1 MMEAAANLYDSILFV
16 IFINHF
22 SKCRYAGKRRRCFS
36 LLGMALLFSNS
47 MLASVFDGY
56 VFVVVVDAVIVLA
69 YSLLA
74 LERQWMKNA
83 GAFIFY
89 QILLF
94 FSSSFSIY
102 LFMMT
107 GRSADDLMNAEAT
120 ELRNLY
126 LLFTKLFLLLL
137 VLFIL
142 YLQKSLM
149 FAKSKLVIAAYI
161 VVPIT
166 MIYICLQLMMFI
178 SEQKIPDGGS
188 DKLIRLVVLLLALF
202 FVIVYISVYAINSE
216 KKQKENETLRMMLGQ
231 ERKRQEMILQYEKEN
246 WRLRHDLGNKM
257 LIVRSMMEENRA
269 ETAYQK
275 ISEIVEEFCGQISPE
290 EKMQNTFSSMIEY
303 KRQTA
308 QKKGVQMSVNI
319 RQGWYEG
326 IDPTDIGVL
335 MGNLL
340 DNAISASEKI
350 EGAVIH
356 IYMHTEFGMIYL
368 SMENPCEEKKKERT
382 HDDFKHGFGL
392 KSIRE
397 IVEKYQGEFETVQEK
412 GQYQT
417 KILLQQN
424 V

>member
-1 MMEAAANLYDSILFV
+1 MIEAAANLYDSILFI
-16 IFINHF
+16 IFINYF
-22 SKCRYAGKRRRCFS
+22 NKCRYEGKRRVCFS
-36 LLGMALLFSNS
+36 LLGMAFLFLNS
-47 MLASVFDGY
+47 MLASIFNGY
-56 VFVVVVDAVIVLA
+56 IFVVVVDAVIVLA
-69 YSLLA
+69 YSRLTLKG
-74 LERQWMKNA
+74 QWIKNA

-107 GRSADDLMNAEAT
+107 GKSVDDLMNGEAT
-120 ELRNLY
+120 DVRNIY
-126 LLFTKLFLLLL
+126 LLFNKLLLL
-137 VLFIL
+137 VLVISIL
-142 YLQKSLM
+142 YLQKFLM

-161 VVPIT
+161 IVPLT
-166 MIYICLQLMMFI
+166 MIYICLQLMIFI
-178 SEQKIPDGGS
+178 SEQKIGNQSPDR
-188 DKLIRLVVLLLALF
+188 LIRLVVLLLALF
-202 FVIVYISVYAINSE
+202 FVIVYISIYAINSE
-216 KKQKENETLRMMLGQ
+216 KKQKENETLRMMLEQ
-231 ERKRQEMILQYEKEN
+231 ERERQKMMMQYEKDN

-257 LIVRSMMEENRA
+257 LIVRSMMEKNNVR
-269 ETAYQK
+269 TAYQK
-275 ISEIVEEFCGQISPE
+275 ISEIVEEFCGQLSPE
-290 EKMQNTFSSMIEY
+290 EKMQNIFSSMIEY

-308 QKKGVQMSVNI
+308 QKKGVQMTVNI

-326 IDPTDIGVL
+326 IDPTDVGVL

-350 EGAVIH
+350 EDAVIH

-368 SMENPCEEKKKERT
+368 SMENPCEEKKKERS

-392 KSIRE
+392 KSIQE
-397 IVEKYQGEFETVQEK
+397 IVDKYQGEFVTVQEK
-412 GQYQT
+412 GRYQT